1 MNKIVNQ
8 LKGDKTIWAVIILLA
23 IVSFLPVYS
32 ASTNLVYTVGN
43 GTGSTFMLLLKHLT
57 HLFIGMLIVFLVHK
71 IHFEKFKKYSIFAI
85 WIIIPALLFT
95 LLQGKTIGGANASRW
110 LVIPFVNFSFQPST
124 LAFTILMVY
133 LARTLTKINET
144 KYTFRDSVIQIWI
157 PVGAVL
163 IFILPS
169 NFSTAALMFAMV
181 FMLLYIGQYPLKYL
195 GIVLTTGI
203 ALLALFFLLA
213 QAFPKHKTFSRVNT
227 WVSRIEN
234 FTSDKPDEDK
244 YQIENAKIAIA
255 VGKINGVGP
264 GKSIQKNFLP
274 QSSSDFI
281 FAIIIEEYG
290 LIGGYVLVFFY
301 MLLFFRFLIR
311 ANKTTN
317 LFGKLLI
324 IGLGFP
330 IIIQA
335 LINMGVAVEL
345 LPVTG
350 QPLPLISSGGTSI
363 WMTCLS
369 LGIILSVTKR
379 EDEIAADLKDFQ
391 DKEAALQ
398 RLIEREVVVMNAESS
413 EETLSENEHKVNDMK
428 YSIRESLKQENEL
441 DTQGDSFVNGQN
453 PMKAVINKK

>member
-1 MNKIVNQ
+1 MNKIINQ
-8 LKGDKTIWAVIILLA
+8 LKGDKTIWAVIVLLA
-23 IVSFLPVYS
+23 LVSFLPVYS

-43 GTGSTFMLLLKHLT
+43 GKGSTLILLLKHCT
-57 HLFIGMLIVFLVHK
+57 HVIIGLGIVFFIHK
-71 IHFEKFKKYSIFAI
+71 LHFEKFKKYSIFAI

-110 LVIPFVNFSFQPST
+110 LEIPFVNFSFQPST
-124 LAFTILMVY
+124 LAFAILMVY
-133 LARTLTKINET
+133 VARTLTKINET
-144 KYTFRDSVIQIWI
+144 KYTFKDSVIQIWI

-195 GIVLTTGI
+195 GIVLAIGL
-203 ALLALFFLLA
+203 ASLALFFLLA

-290 LIGGYVLVFFY
+290 LIGGYFLVFFY

-369 LGIILSVTKR
+369 LGIILSVTKK

-398 RLIEREVVVMNAESS
+398 RLIEREVVVMNAENAT
-413 EETLSENEHKVNDMK
+413 ENLSEDEHKIKDMK
-428 YSIRESLKQENEL
+428 YSIRESLKQENE
-441 DTQGDSFVNGQN
+441 TEQGDSLVNGQN
-453 PMKAVINKK
+453 PMNAVINKK

>member
-1 MNKIVNQ
+1 MNKIVSQ
-8 LKGDKTIWAVIILLA
+8 LKGDKTIWAVIVLLA
-23 IVSFLPVYS
+23 MVSFLPVYS

-43 GTGSTFMLLLKHLT
+43 GGTTFGIILKHFV
-57 HLFIGMLIVFLVHK
+57 HLGIGLGIVFWIHK
-71 IHFEKFKKYSIFAI
+71 LHFEKFKKYSIFGMI
-85 WIIIPALLFT
+85 VIIPALIFT

-110 LVIPFVNFSFQPST
+110 LTIPFINLSIQTST

-133 LARTLTKINET
+133 VARTLSKLNEA
-144 KYTFRDSVIQIWI
+144 KYDFKDSFLQIWL
-157 PVGAVL
+157 PVGSVL
-163 IFILPS
+163 IFVLPS
-169 NFSTAALMFAMV
+169 NFSTTALMFAMV
-181 FMLLYIGQYPLKYL
+181 CMLLYIGQYPLKYL
-195 GIVLTTGI
+195 AIILAAGV
-203 ALLALFFLLA
+203 AFLALFFLLA
-213 QAFPKHKTFSRVNT
+213 KAFPKEKAFSRVNT
-227 WVSRIEN
+227 WVSRVEN
-234 FTSDKPDEDK
+234 FATDKPDEDK

-290 LIGGYVLVFFY
+290 LIGGYLLVFFY

-311 ANKTTN
+311 ANKTNN

-391 DKEAALQ
+391 DREAALQ
-398 RLIEREVVVMNAESS
+398 RIIDREVSVMQTESDS
-413 EETLSENEHKVNDMK
+413 EPISVEE
-428 YSIRESLKQENEL
+428 
-441 DTQGDSFVNGQN
+441 
-453 PMKAVINKK
+453 KK

>member
-71 IHFEKFKKYSIFAI
+71 MHFEKFKKYSIFAI

-95 LLQGKTIGGANASRW
+95 ILQGKTIGGANASRW

-133 LARTLTKINET
+133 VARTLTKINET

-195 GIVLTTGI
+195 GIVLATGI

-398 RLIEREVVVMNAESS
+398 RLIEREVVVMNAENS
-413 EETLSENEHKVNDMK
+413 EETLSEDEHKVNDMK
-428 YSIRESLKQENEL
+428 YSIRESLIQENEL
-441 DTQGDSFVNGQN
+441 DTQGDSLVNGQN

>member
-71 IHFEKFKKYSIFAI
+71 MHFEKFKKYSIFAI

-95 LLQGKTIGGANASRW
+95 ILQGKTIGGANASRW

-133 LARTLTKINET
+133 VARTLTKINET

-195 GIVLTTGI
+195 GIVLATGI

-379 EDEIAADLKDFQ
+379 EDEIAADLKDLQ

-413 EETLSENEHKVNDMK
+413 KETLSEEEHKANDMK

-441 DTQGDSFVNGQN
+441 DTQGDSLVNGQN

>member
-1 MNKIVNQ
+1 MNKIINQ

-23 IVSFLPVYS
+23 LVSFLPVYS

-43 GTGSTFMLLLKHLT
+43 GKGSTLVLLLKHFL
-57 HLFIGMLIVFLVHK
+57 HVIVGVVIVFLIHK
-71 IHFEKFKKYSIFAI
+71 LHFEKFKKYSIFAI

-110 LVIPFVNFSFQPST
+110 LEIPFINFSFQPST

-133 LARTLTKINET
+133 VARTLTKINET
-144 KYTFRDSVIQIWI
+144 KYTFKDSVIQIWL

-181 FMLLYIGQYPLKYL
+181 FMLLYIGQYPLRYL
-195 GIVLTTGI
+195 GIVLASGV
-203 ALLALFFLLA
+203 ALLALFFVLA

-311 ANKTTN
+311 ANKTSN

-398 RLIEREVVVMNAESS
+398 RLIEREVVVMKAENS
-413 EETLSENEHKVNDMK
+413 EETLSQDEHKINDMK

-441 DTQGDSFVNGQN
+441 DNKGDSLVNGQN
-453 PMKAVINKK
+453 PMNAVINKK

>member
-1 MNKIVNQ
+1 MNKIINQ
-8 LKGDKTIWAVIILLA
+8 LKGDKTIWAVIVLLA
-23 IVSFLPVYS
+23 LVSFLPVYS

-43 GTGSTFMLLLKHLT
+43 GKGSTLILLLKHCT
-57 HLFIGMLIVFLVHK
+57 HVIIGLGIVFFIHK
-71 IHFEKFKKYSIFAI
+71 LHFEKFKKYSIFAI

-110 LVIPFVNFSFQPST
+110 LEIPFVNFSFQPST
-124 LAFTILMVY
+124 LAFAILMVY
-133 LARTLTKINET
+133 VARTLTKINET
-144 KYTFRDSVIQIWI
+144 KYTFKDSVIQIWI

-195 GIVLTTGI
+195 GIVLAIGL
-203 ALLALFFLLA
+203 ASLALFFLLA

-398 RLIEREVVVMNAESS
+398 RLIEREVVVMNAENAA
-413 EETLSENEHKVNDMK
+413 ENLSEDEHKVNDMK
-428 YSIRESLKQENEL
+428 YSIRESLKQDNE
-441 DTQGDSFVNGQN
+441 TEQGDSLVNGQN
-453 PMKAVINKK
+453 PMNAVINKK

>member
-1 MNKIVNQ
+1 MNKIINQ
-8 LKGDKTIWAVIILLA
+8 LKGDKTIWAVIVLLA
-23 IVSFLPVYS
+23 LVSFLPVYS

-43 GTGSTFMLLLKHLT
+43 GKGSTLILLLKHCT
-57 HLFIGMLIVFLVHK
+57 HVIIGLGIVFFIHK
-71 IHFEKFKKYSIFAI
+71 LHFEKFKKYSIFAI

-110 LVIPFVNFSFQPST
+110 LEIPFVNFSFQPST
-124 LAFTILMVY
+124 LAFAILMVY
-133 LARTLTKINET
+133 VARTLTKINET
-144 KYTFRDSVIQIWI
+144 KYTFKDSVIQIWI

-195 GIVLTTGI
+195 GIVLASGV

-398 RLIEREVVVMNAESS
+398 RLIEREVVVMNAENS
-413 EETLSENEHKVNDMK
+413 EETLSEDEHKVNDMK

-441 DTQGDSFVNGQN
+441 NTQGDSLVNGQN
-453 PMKAVINKK
+453 PMNAVINKK

>member
-1 MNKIVNQ
+1 MNKIINQ
-8 LKGDKTIWAVIILLA
+8 LKGDKTIWAVIVLLA
-23 IVSFLPVYS
+23 LVSFLPVYS

-43 GTGSTFMLLLKHLT
+43 GKGSTLVLLLKHFL
-57 HLFIGMLIVFLVHK
+57 HVIVGLVIVFLIHK
-71 IHFEKFKKYSIFAI
+71 LHFEKFKKYSIFAI

-110 LVIPFVNFSFQPST
+110 LEIPFVNFSFQPST

-133 LARTLTKINET
+133 VARTLTKINET
-144 KYTFRDSVIQIWI
+144 KYTFKDSVIQIWI

-195 GIVLTTGI
+195 GIVLAIGL
-203 ALLALFFLLA
+203 ASLALFFLLA

-234 FTSDKPDEDK
+234 FTTDKPDEDK

-311 ANKTTN
+311 ANKTKN

-398 RLIEREVVVMNAESS
+398 RLIEREVVVMNAENS
-413 EETLSENEHKVNDMK
+413 EETLSEDEHKVNDMK

-441 DTQGDSFVNGQN
+441 NTQGDSLVNGQN
-453 PMKAVINKK
+453 PMNAVINKK

>member
-1 MNKIVNQ
+1 MNKIINQ

-23 IVSFLPVYS
+23 LVSFLPVYS

-43 GTGSTFMLLLKHLT
+43 GKGSTLVLLLKHFL
-57 HLFIGMLIVFLVHK
+57 HVIVGVVIVFLIHK
-71 IHFEKFKKYSIFAI
+71 LHFEKFKKYSIFAI

-110 LVIPFVNFSFQPST
+110 LEIPFINFSFQPST

-133 LARTLTKINET
+133 VARTLTKINET
-144 KYTFRDSVIQIWI
+144 KYTFKDSVIQIWL

-181 FMLLYIGQYPLKYL
+181 FMLLYIGQYPLRYL
-195 GIVLTTGI
+195 GIVLASGV
-203 ALLALFFLLA
+203 ALLALFFVLA

-311 ANKTTN
+311 ANKITN

-398 RLIEREVVVMNAESS
+398 RLIEREVVVMKAENS
-413 EETLSENEHKVNDMK
+413 EETLSQDEHKINDIK

-441 DTQGDSFVNGQN
+441 DNKGDSLVNGQN
-453 PMKAVINKK
+453 PMNAVINKK

>member
-71 IHFEKFKKYSIFAI
+71 MPFEKFKKYSIFAI

-133 LARTLTKINET
+133 VARTLTKINET

-195 GIVLTTGI
+195 GIVLATGI

-413 EETLSENEHKVNDMK
+413 EETLSKEEHKANDMK
-428 YSIRESLKQENEL
+428 YSIRESLKQENEI
-441 DTQGDSFVNGQN
+441 DQQGDSLINGQN

>member
-1 MNKIVNQ
+1 MNKLIKE
-8 LKGDKTIWAVIILLA
+8 LKGDKTIWAVIFLLA
-23 IVSFLPVYS
+23 LASFLPVYS
-32 ASTNLVYTVGN
+32 ATTNLVYTVGN
-43 GTGSTFMLLLKHLT
+43 GTGSTFMLLLKHFT
-57 HLFIGMLIVFLVHK
+57 HLSIGMVIVYGVHK
-71 IHFEKFKKYSIFAI
+71 LHFEKFKKYSIFAI

-110 LVIPFVNFSFQPST
+110 LTIPFVNLSFQPST

-133 LARTLTKINET
+133 VARTLTKINEAP
-144 KYTFRDSVIQIWI
+144 YTFQDSFVKIWI
-157 PVGAVL
+157 PVGGVL
-163 IFILPS
+163 ICVLPS
-169 NFSTAALMFAMV
+169 NFSTTALMFAMV
-181 FMLLYIGQYPLKYL
+181 CMLLFIGQYPLRYL
-195 GIVLTTGI
+195 AIILASGV
-203 ALLALFFLLA
+203 AFLALFFLLA
-213 QAFPKHKTFSRVNT
+213 KAFPEKKAFSRVNT

-290 LIGGYVLVFFY
+290 LIGGYLLVFFY

-317 LFGKLLI
+317 MFGKLLI

-350 QPLPLISSGGTSI
+350 QPLPLISSGGTSV

-369 LGIILSVTKR
+369 LGIILSVTKK
-379 EDEIAADLKDFQ
+379 EDEIAADLKDIQ
-391 DKEAALQ
+391 DREAALQ
-398 RLIEREVVVMNAESS
+398 RIIEREVSVMNAENNAETIS
-413 EETLSENEHKVNDMK
+413 EDEQKVNNMK
-428 YSIRESLKQENEL
+428 YSIRESLKEENEL
-441 DTQGDSFVNGQN
+441 DNQGDSLVNGQN
-453 PMKAVINKK
+453 PMNAVLNKK

>member
-71 IHFEKFKKYSIFAI
+71 MHFEKFKKYSIFAI

-95 LLQGKTIGGANASRW
+95 ILQGKTIGGANASRW
-110 LVIPFVNFSFQPST
+110 LVIPFVNFSFQTST

-133 LARTLTKINET
+133 VARTLTKINET

-195 GIVLTTGI
+195 GIVLATGI

-413 EETLSENEHKVNDMK
+413 KETLSEEEHKANDMK

-441 DTQGDSFVNGQN
+441 DTQGDSLVNGQN

>member
-71 IHFEKFKKYSIFAI
+71 MHFEKFKKYSIFAI

-95 LLQGKTIGGANASRW
+95 LLQGKTISGANASRW

-133 LARTLTKINET
+133 VARTLTKINET

-195 GIVLTTGI
+195 GIVLATGI

-301 MLLFFRFLIR
+301 MLLFLRFLIR

-398 RLIEREVVVMNAESS
+398 RLIEREVVVMNAENSDETTS
-413 EETLSENEHKVNDMK
+413 EDEKKVNNMK

-441 DTQGDSFVNGQN
+441 DTQGDSLINGQN
-453 PMKAVINKK
+453 PMNAVINKK

>member
-1 MNKIVNQ
+1 MNKLIKE
-8 LKGDKTIWAVIILLA
+8 LKGDKTIWAVIFLLA
-23 IVSFLPVYS
+23 LASFLPVYS
-32 ASTNLVYTVGN
+32 ATTNLVYTVGN
-43 GTGSTFMLLLKHLT
+43 GTGSTFMLLLKHFT
-57 HLFIGMLIVFLVHK
+57 HLSIGMLIVYVVHK
-71 IHFEKFKKYSIFAI
+71 LHFEKFKKYSIFAI

-110 LVIPFVNFSFQPST
+110 LTIPFVNLSFQPST

-133 LARTLTKINET
+133 VARTLTKINEAP
-144 KYTFRDSVIQIWI
+144 YTFQDSFVKIWI

-163 IFILPS
+163 VCVLPT
-169 NFSTAALMFAMV
+169 NFSTTALMFAMV
-181 FMLLYIGQYPLKYL
+181 CMLLFIGQYPLKYL
-195 GIVLTTGI
+195 AIILAGGI
-203 ALLALFFLLA
+203 AFLALFFLLA
-213 QAFPKHKTFSRVNT
+213 KAFPEKKAFSRVNT

-234 FTSDKPDEDK
+234 FTTDKPDEDK

-290 LIGGYVLVFFY
+290 LIGGYLLVFFY

-311 ANKTTN
+311 ANKTKN
-317 LFGKLLI
+317 MFGKLLI

-350 QPLPLISSGGTSI
+350 QPLPLISSGGTSV

-369 LGIILSVTKR
+369 LGIILSVTKK
-379 EDEIAADLKDFQ
+379 EDEIAADLKDIQ

-398 RLIEREVVVMNAESS
+398 RIIEREVAVMNTENSTESIS
-413 EETLSENEHKVNDMK
+413 EEEQKVNDMK

-441 DTQGDSFVNGQN
+441 DNQGDSLVNGQN
-453 PMKAVINKK
+453 PMNAVLNKK

>member
-1 MNKIVNQ
+1 MNKILHQ
-8 LKGDKTIWAVIILLA
+8 LKGDKTIWAVIALLA
-23 IVSFLPVYS
+23 ILSFLPVYS

-43 GTGSTFMLLLKHLT
+43 GKGSTLILLLKHCS
-57 HLFIGMLIVFLVHK
+57 HVIIGLGIVFFIHK

-110 LVIPFVNFSFQPST
+110 LEIPFVNFSFQPST

-133 LARTLTKINET
+133 VARTLTKINET
-144 KYTFRDSVIQIWI
+144 KYTFKDSVIQIWV
-157 PVGAVL
+157 PVGSVL

-195 GIVLTTGI
+195 AIVLAAGL

-234 FTSDKPDEDK
+234 FTTDKPDEDK

-281 FAIIIEEYG
+281 FAIIVEEYG

-311 ANKTTN
+311 ANKTSN
-317 LFGKLLI
+317 LFGKLLV

-398 RLIEREVVVMNAESS
+398 RLIEREVVVMNAENAA
-413 EETLSENEHKVNDMK
+413 ETLSEDEHKVNNMK
-428 YSIRESLKQENEL
+428 YSIRESLKQENEAEQ
-441 DTQGDSFVNGQN
+441 QGDSLVNGQN
-453 PMKAVINKK
+453 PMNAVINKK

>member
-1 MNKIVNQ
+1 MNKIINQ
-8 LKGDKTIWAVIILLA
+8 LKGDKTIWAVIVLLA
-23 IVSFLPVYS
+23 LVSFLPVYS

-43 GTGSTFMLLLKHLT
+43 GKGSTLILLLKHCT
-57 HLFIGMLIVFLVHK
+57 HVIIGLGIVFFIHK
-71 IHFEKFKKYSIFAI
+71 LHFEKFKKYSIFAI

-110 LVIPFVNFSFQPST
+110 LEIPFVNFSFQPST
-124 LAFTILMVY
+124 LAFAILMVY
-133 LARTLTKINET
+133 VARTLTKINET
-144 KYTFRDSVIQIWI
+144 KYTFKDSVIQIWI

-195 GIVLTTGI
+195 GIVLAIGL
-203 ALLALFFLLA
+203 ASLALFFLLA

-264 GKSIQKNFLP
+264 GKSIKKNFLP

-398 RLIEREVVVMNAESS
+398 RLIEREVVVMNAENAA
-413 EETLSENEHKVNDMK
+413 ENLSEDEHKVNDMK
-428 YSIRESLKQENEL
+428 YSIRESLKQDNE
-441 DTQGDSFVNGQN
+441 TEQGDSLVNGQN
-453 PMKAVINKK
+453 PMNAVINKK

>member
-1 MNKIVNQ
+1 MNKLIKE
-8 LKGDKTIWAVIILLA
+8 LKGDKTIWAVIFLLA
-23 IVSFLPVYS
+23 LASFLPVYS
-32 ASTNLVYTVGN
+32 ATTNLVYTVGN
-43 GTGSTFMLLLKHLT
+43 GTGSTFMLLLKHFT
-57 HLFIGMLIVFLVHK
+57 HLSIGMVIVYGVHK
-71 IHFEKFKKYSIFAI
+71 LHFEKFKKYSIFAI

-110 LVIPFVNFSFQPST
+110 LTIPFVNLSFQPST

-133 LARTLTKINET
+133 VARTLTKINEAP
-144 KYTFRDSVIQIWI
+144 YTFQDSFVKIWI
-157 PVGAVL
+157 PVGGVL
-163 IFILPS
+163 ICVLPS
-169 NFSTAALMFAMV
+169 NFSTTALMFAMV
-181 FMLLYIGQYPLKYL
+181 CMLLFIGQYPLKYL
-195 GIVLTTGI
+195 AIILASGV
-203 ALLALFFLLA
+203 AFLALFFLLA
-213 QAFPKHKTFSRVNT
+213 KAFPEKKAFSRVNT

-290 LIGGYVLVFFY
+290 LIGGYLLVFFY

-317 LFGKLLI
+317 MFGKLLI

-350 QPLPLISSGGTSI
+350 QPLPLISSGGTSV

-369 LGIILSVTKR
+369 LGIILSVTKK
-379 EDEIAADLKDFQ
+379 EDEIAADLKDIQ
-391 DKEAALQ
+391 DREAALQ
-398 RLIEREVVVMNAESS
+398 RIIEREVSVINAENNAETIS
-413 EETLSENEHKVNDMK
+413 EDEQKVNDMK

-441 DTQGDSFVNGQN
+441 DNQGDSLVNGQN
-453 PMKAVINKK
+453 PMNAVLNKK

>member
-43 GTGSTFMLLLKHLT
+43 GTGSTFMLLLKHFT
-57 HLFIGMLIVFLVHK
+57 HLFIGMLIVFFVHK

-124 LAFTILMVY
+124 LAFAILMVY
-133 LARTLTKINET
+133 VARTLTKINET
-144 KYTFRDSVIQIWI
+144 KYTFKDSVIQIWL

-163 IFILPS
+163 LFILPS

-195 GIVLTTGI
+195 GIVLAIGV
-203 ALLALFFLLA
+203 AALALFFLLA

-234 FTSDKPDEDK
+234 FTTDKPDEDK

-290 LIGGYVLVFFY
+290 LIGGYTLVFFY

-398 RLIEREVVVMNAESS
+398 RLIEREVVVMNAENSK
-413 EETLSENEHKVNDMK
+413 ETLSEDEHKVKDMK

-441 DTQGDSFVNGQN
+441 DTQGDSLVNGQN
-453 PMKAVINKK
+453 PMNAVINKK

>member
-71 IHFEKFKKYSIFAI
+71 MPFEKFKKYSIFAI

-133 LARTLTKINET
+133 VARTLTKINET
-144 KYTFRDSVIQIWI
+144 KYTFKDSVIQIWI

-181 FMLLYIGQYPLKYL
+181 FMLLYIGHYPLKYL
-195 GIVLTTGI
+195 GIVLASGI

-311 ANKTTN
+311 ANKTNN

-379 EDEIAADLKDFQ
+379 EDEITADLKDFQ
-391 DKEAALQ
+391 DREAALH
-398 RLIEREVVVMNAESS
+398 RLIEREVLVMNSANLDESTS
-413 EETLSENEHKVNDMK
+413 EDEQKVNNMK
-428 YSIRESLKQENEL
+428 YSIRESLKLENES
-441 DTQGDSFVNGQN
+441 DQQDDSLINGQN
-453 PMKAVINKK
+453 PMNAVINKK

>member
-1 MNKIVNQ
+1 V
-8 LKGDKTIWAVIILLA
+8 
-23 IVSFLPVYS
+23 F
-32 ASTNLVYTVGN
+32 
-43 GTGSTFMLLLKHLT
+43 
-57 HLFIGMLIVFLVHK
+57 FIHK
-71 IHFEKFKKYSIFAI
+71 LHFEKFKKYSIFAI

-110 LVIPFVNFSFQPST
+110 LEIPFVNFSFQPST
-124 LAFTILMVY
+124 LAFAILMVY
-133 LARTLTKINET
+133 VARTLTKINET
-144 KYTFRDSVIQIWI
+144 KYTFKDSVIQIWI

-195 GIVLTTGI
+195 GIVLASGL

-398 RLIEREVVVMNAESS
+398 RLIEREVVVMNAENS
-413 EETLSENEHKVNDMK
+413 EETLSEDEHKVNDMK

-441 DTQGDSFVNGQN
+441 NTQGDSLVNGQN
-453 PMKAVINKK
+453 PMNAVINKK

>member
-23 IVSFLPVYS
+23 LVSFLPVYS

-43 GTGSTFMLLLKHLT
+43 GKGSTLVLLLKHFL
-57 HLFIGMLIVFLVHK
+57 HVIVGVVIVFLIHK
-71 IHFEKFKKYSIFAI
+71 LHFEKFKKYSIFAI

-110 LVIPFVNFSFQPST
+110 LEIPFINFSFQPST

-133 LARTLTKINET
+133 VARTLTKINET
-144 KYTFRDSVIQIWI
+144 KYTFKDSVIQIWL

-181 FMLLYIGQYPLKYL
+181 FMLLYIGQYPLRYL
-195 GIVLTTGI
+195 GIVLASGV
-203 ALLALFFLLA
+203 ALLALFFVLA

-274 QSSSDFI
+274 QSSSEFI

-398 RLIEREVVVMNAESS
+398 RLIEREVVVMKAENS
-413 EETLSENEHKVNDMK
+413 EETLSQDEHKINDMK

-441 DTQGDSFVNGQN
+441 DNKGDSLVNGQN
-453 PMKAVINKK
+453 PMNAVINKK

>member
-1 MNKIVNQ
+1 
-8 LKGDKTIWAVIILLA
+8 
-23 IVSFLPVYS
+23 
-32 ASTNLVYTVGN
+32 
-43 GTGSTFMLLLKHLT
+43 
-57 HLFIGMLIVFLVHK
+57 VFLIHK
-71 IHFEKFKKYSIFAI
+71 LHFEKFKKYSIFAI

-110 LVIPFVNFSFQPST
+110 LEIPFVNFSFQPST
-124 LAFTILMVY
+124 LAFAILMVY
-133 LARTLTKINET
+133 VARTLTKINET
-144 KYTFRDSVIQIWI
+144 KYTFKDSVIQIWI

-195 GIVLTTGI
+195 GIVLAIGL
-203 ALLALFFLLA
+203 ASLALFFLLA

-234 FTSDKPDEDK
+234 FTTDKPDEDK

-311 ANKTTN
+311 ANKTKN

-369 LGIILSVTKR
+369 LGIILSVTKK

-398 RLIEREVVVMNAESS
+398 RLIEREVVVMNAENS
-413 EETLSENEHKVNDMK
+413 EETLSEDEHKIKDMK
-428 YSIRESLKQENEL
+428 YSIRESLKQENE
-441 DTQGDSFVNGQN
+441 TEQGDSLVNGQN
-453 PMKAVINKK
+453 PMNAVINKK

>member
-1 MNKIVNQ
+1 MNKIINQ
-8 LKGDKTIWAVIILLA
+8 LKGDKTIWAVIVLLA
-23 IVSFLPVYS
+23 LVSFLPVYS

-43 GTGSTFMLLLKHLT
+43 GKGSTLILLLKHCT
-57 HLFIGMLIVFLVHK
+57 HVIIGLGIVFFIHK
-71 IHFEKFKKYSIFAI
+71 LHFEKFKKYSIFAI

-110 LVIPFVNFSFQPST
+110 LEIPFVNFSFQPST
-124 LAFTILMVY
+124 LAFAILMVY
-133 LARTLTKINET
+133 VARTLTKINET
-144 KYTFRDSVIQIWI
+144 KYTFKDSVVQIWI

-195 GIVLTTGI
+195 GIVLAIGL
-203 ALLALFFLLA
+203 ASLALFFLLA

-398 RLIEREVVVMNAESS
+398 RLIEREVVVMNAENAA
-413 EETLSENEHKVNDMK
+413 ENLSEDEHKVNDMK
-428 YSIRESLKQENEL
+428 YSIRESLKQDNE
-441 DTQGDSFVNGQN
+441 TEQGDSLVNGQN
-453 PMKAVINKK
+453 PMNAVINKK

>member
-71 IHFEKFKKYSIFAI
+71 LHFEKFKKYSIFAI

-133 LARTLTKINET
+133 VARTLTKINET

-195 GIVLTTGI
+195 GIVLATGI

-398 RLIEREVVVMNAESS
+398 RLIEREVVVMNAENS
-413 EETLSENEHKVNDMK
+413 EETLSEDEHKVNDMK

-441 DTQGDSFVNGQN
+441 DTQGDSLVNGQN

>member
-43 GTGSTFMLLLKHLT
+43 GTGSTFMLLLKHFT

-71 IHFEKFKKYSIFAI
+71 MHFEKFKKYSIFAI

-133 LARTLTKINET
+133 VARTLTKVNET
-144 KYTFRDSVIQIWI
+144 KYTFKDSVIQIWI

-195 GIVLTTGI
+195 GIVLASGL

-311 ANKTTN
+311 ANKTNN

-398 RLIEREVVVMNAESS
+398 RLIEREVVVMNAENS
-413 EETLSENEHKVNDMK
+413 EKTHSEDEQKVNDMK

-441 DTQGDSFVNGQN
+441 DTQGDSLAYGQN
-453 PMKAVINKK
+453 PMNAVINKK

>member
-1 MNKIVNQ
+1 MNKIINQ
-8 LKGDKTIWAVIILLA
+8 LKGDKTIWAVIVLLA
-23 IVSFLPVYS
+23 LVSFLPVYS

-43 GTGSTFMLLLKHLT
+43 GKGSTLILLLKHCT
-57 HLFIGMLIVFLVHK
+57 HVIIGLGIVFFIHK
-71 IHFEKFKKYSIFAI
+71 LHFEKFKKYSIFAI

-110 LVIPFVNFSFQPST
+110 LEIPFVNFSFQPST
-124 LAFTILMVY
+124 LAFAILMVY
-133 LARTLTKINET
+133 VARTLTKINET
-144 KYTFRDSVIQIWI
+144 KYTFKDSVIQIWI

-195 GIVLTTGI
+195 GIVLASGV

-398 RLIEREVVVMNAESS
+398 RLIEREVVVMNAENS
-413 EETLSENEHKVNDMK
+413 EETLSEDEHKIKDMK

-441 DTQGDSFVNGQN
+441 NTQGDSLVNGQN
-453 PMKAVINKK
+453 PMNAVINKK

>member
-1 MNKIVNQ
+1 MNKLKY
-8 LKGDKTIWAVIILLA
+8 LKGDKTIWAVIFLLA
-23 IVSFLPVYS
+23 MASFLPVYS
-32 ASTNLVYTVGN
+32 AATNLVYTVGN
-43 GTGSTFMLLLKHLT
+43 GTGSTFMFLMKHT
-57 HLFIGMLIVFLVHK
+57 FHLSIGMLIVYGVHK
-71 IHFEKFKKYSIFAI
+71 LHFEKFKKYSIFAI

-110 LVIPFVNFSFQPST
+110 LTIPFVNFSFQPST

-133 LARTLTKINET
+133 VARTLTKLNET
-144 KYTFRDSVIQIWI
+144 TYTFQDSFVKIWI

-163 IFILPS
+163 ICVLPS
-169 NFSTAALMFAMV
+169 NFSTTALMFAMV
-181 FMLLYIGQYPLKYL
+181 CMLLFIGQYPLKYL
-195 GIVLTTGI
+195 AIILASGI
-203 ALLALFFLLA
+203 AFLVLFFLLA
-213 QAFPKHKTFSRVNT
+213 KAFPEKKAFSRVNT

-234 FTSDKPDEDK
+234 FTTDKPDEDK

-290 LIGGYVLVFFY
+290 LIGGYLLVFFY

-317 LFGKLLI
+317 MFGKLLI

-350 QPLPLISSGGTSI
+350 QPLPLISSGGTSV

-369 LGIILSVTKR
+369 LGIILSVTKK
-379 EDEIAADLKDFQ
+379 EDEIAADLKDLQ
-391 DKEAALQ
+391 DREAALQ
-398 RLIEREVVVMNAESS
+398 RIVDREVSVMNTENSN
-413 EETLSENEHKVNDMK
+413 EEISVEEQKVNDMK

-441 DTQGDSFVNGQN
+441 DNQGDSLVNGQN
-453 PMKAVINKK
+453 PMNAVLNKK

>member
-1 MNKIVNQ
+1 MNKIINQ
-8 LKGDKTIWAVIILLA
+8 LKGDKTIWAVIVLLA
-23 IVSFLPVYS
+23 LVSFLPVYS

-43 GTGSTFMLLLKHLT
+43 GKGSTLILLLKHCT
-57 HLFIGMLIVFLVHK
+57 HVIIGLGIVFFIHK
-71 IHFEKFKKYSIFAI
+71 LHFEKFKKYSIFAI

-110 LVIPFVNFSFQPST
+110 LEIPFVNFSFQPST
-124 LAFTILMVY
+124 LAFAILMVY
-133 LARTLTKINET
+133 VARTLTKINET
-144 KYTFRDSVIQIWI
+144 KYTFKDSVIQIWI

-195 GIVLTTGI
+195 GIVLAIGL
-203 ALLALFFLLA
+203 ASLALFFLLA

-379 EDEIAADLKDFQ
+379 EDEIVADLKDFQ

-398 RLIEREVVVMNAESS
+398 RLIEREVVVMNAENAA
-413 EETLSENEHKVNDMK
+413 ENLSVDEHKVNDMK
-428 YSIRESLKQENEL
+428 YSIRESLKQDNE
-441 DTQGDSFVNGQN
+441 TEQGDSLVNGQN
-453 PMKAVINKK
+453 PMNAVINKK